1 MNRPPNLENPVH
13 EDDDSE
19 ERFAE
24 ATLIQA
30 VENQLEAGEPA
41 FVQAVLNKLLLV
53 GYEREEI
60 LQLMAL
66 VLADEIDAMLRDDR
80 AFDAARYEQG
90 LRALPELPGQD

>member
-1 MNRPPNLENPVH
+1 MH

-66 VLADEIDAMLRDDR
+66 VLAAEIDAMLRDDR
-80 AFDAARYEQG
+80 AFDTEWYETA
-90 LRALPELPGQD
+90 LRALPELPPEKN